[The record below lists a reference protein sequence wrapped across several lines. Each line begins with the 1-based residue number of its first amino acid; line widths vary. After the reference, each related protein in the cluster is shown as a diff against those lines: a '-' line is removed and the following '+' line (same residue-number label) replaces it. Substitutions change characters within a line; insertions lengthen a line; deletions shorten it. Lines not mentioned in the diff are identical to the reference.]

1 MSYILDALR
10 RLERERIPGRDP
22 GPSQL
27 PPRRILVYAIP
38 GAALAAIAFGVY
50 LIVGGRS
57 STAVS
62 PESTAAHVAPPAATG
77 KIEPAPE
84 DPAIMRSTA
93 ASKQGQEPVA
103 RVRNLAEQTRVS
115 PAPAKTAGPQLP
127 GTGSSASATPA
138 KAAPASDGV
147 RLLRAMPPDF
157 QRALP
162 ELVVNIHVYAPDA
175 TERILYINNREY
187 HAGDKVQDDIYVEQ
201 IVEDGAVLSF
211 RGQRFKLPRPS

>member
-10 RLERERIPGRDP
+10 RLERERMPGRDP

-27 PPRRILVYAIP
+27 PPRRILFYAIP
-38 GAALAAIAFGVY
+38 VALLVVMAVGVY
-50 LIVGGRS
+50 LMVAGRS

-62 PESTAAHVAPPAATG
+62 QESAAAAVPPAVTG

-84 DPAIMRSTA
+84 ESANTRSTA
-93 ASKQGQEPVA
+93 ASKQGQEPA
-103 RVRNLAEQTRVS
+103 RRVRNLAEQTRVS
-115 PAPAKTAGPQLP
+115 PSPAKNADPQPSGTLP
-127 GTGSSASATPA
+127 GASAAPV
-138 KAAPASDGV
+138 KAARASDGV

-162 ELVVNIHVYAPDA
+162 ELVVNIHVYAPNE